1 MIIIH
6 LKSTYHALNG
16 ISTYNNDYLLIC
28 LFVDHCLNIFLNQIA
43 AMHKFSIYK
52 IPVIPSHDT
61 KVKLFWSYPDVFSH
75 CICTVIPQLRCYQ
88 DYDVSRI
95 SITPKL
101 HCQANCSGINKIVYF
116 NATGCC
122 NNLAKSVLKYFQIRS
137 FLTFRSYSL
146 G

>member
-1 MIIIH
+1 MRIIL

-16 ISTYNNDYLLIC
+16 ISTNNNDYFLIC

-52 IPVIPSHDT
+52 NQVIPSHNN

-75 CICTVIPQLRCYQ
+75 NICTVIPQLRCYQ
-88 DYDVSRI
+88 DYDVLRI

-101 HCQANCSGINKIVYF
+101 HSQANCSGINKIAYF
-116 NATGCC
+116 NATGCW
-122 NNLAKSVLKYFQIRS
+122 NNLAKSVLKYFPNRS
-137 FLTFRSYSL
+137 LLTFRSYSFD
-146 G
+146 